1 MQMQLAF
8 TNSQR
13 AEVEALRVDLT
24 AALQRHITT
33 EYGEADH
40 GQHWAA
46 LCAEDRYGVPTALV
60 SILVGAGISGEADVM
75 ARDGSPVRKGV
86 TFSAALCSARRV
98 GMRGAR
104 RGTRALKA
112 AGAI

>member
-1 MQMQLAF
+1 MQLQLAF
-8 TNSQR
+8 TTTQR
-13 AEVEALRVDLT
+13 ADIEALRADLT
-24 AALQRHITT
+24 TALQRSVTT
-33 EYGEADH
+33 EYDVTNC
-40 GQHWAA
+40 GQHWVA
-46 LCAEDRYGVPTALV
+46 LCAEDRQGAPAVLV
-60 SILVGAGISGEADVM
+60 SILIGAGISGEADVM

-86 TFSAALCSARRV
+86 TFSAALRSARRV